1 MNLKII
7 IDALSEQGFAH
18 ILDISQWIS
27 PAYISEKRF
36 CAWWERLVHDENFR
50 LYTHRERR
58 ILRYFASG
66 SGNCAMQ
73 LNPSTDFVSGATYA
87 VPYQRGTNAL
97 TYAEEGFIT
106 DRLLQQILHFD
117 LAVSRATSPLSES
130 MDIDIHQFRIKATSG
145 QSKPTTS
152 GIHQDGY
159 DLVFMH
165 FINKHNAFPVIS
177 EVFDRAE
184 EAGLQLRKELGQF
197 METLIVDDRRCW
209 HRASALRQKD
219 LRKPAYRDV
228 LIVSFRYQGKGTIS

>member
-7 IDALSEQGFAH
+7 TDALSEHGFAH
-18 ILDISQWIS
+18 VADISEWIS

-36 CAWWERLVHDENFR
+36 GAWWGNLVYDENFR

-66 SGNCAMQ
+66 SGHSIQ
-73 LNPSTDFVSGATYA
+73 LNPNTDFVSGATYA
-87 VPYQRGTNAL
+87 VSYQRGTNAL

-106 DRLLQQILHFD
+106 DHLLQQILHFD

-130 MDIDIHQFRIKATSG
+130 MNIDIHQFRIKATSG
-145 QSKPTTS
+145 QTMPTTS

-184 EAGLQLRKELGQF
+184 EAGLQFRKELGRF

-219 LRKPAYRDV
+219 LGKPAYRDV
-228 LIVSFRYQGKGTIS
+228 LVVSFRYQGKGSLS

>member
-7 IDALSEQGFAH
+7 TDALGERGFAH
-18 ILDISQWIS
+18 VIDISQWVS
-27 PAYISEKRF
+27 PVHISEKQF
-36 CAWWERLVHDENFR
+36 CAWWENLVHDENFR
-50 LYTHRERR
+50 HYTHRERR

-66 SGNCAMQ
+66 SGHSIQ
-73 LNPSTDFVSGATYA
+73 LNPNTHFVSGATYA

-106 DRLLQQILHFD
+106 DSLLQQILRFD
-117 LAVSRATSPLSES
+117 LAVSRAASPLSES
-130 MDIDIHQFRIKATSG
+130 MNMDIHQFRIKATSG
-145 QSKPTTS
+145 QTTPTTS

-177 EVFDRAE
+177 EVFDRADE
-184 EAGLQLRKELGQF
+184 TGLQLRKELGRF

-209 HRASALRQKD
+209 HRASPLRQKD
-219 LRKPAYRDV
+219 LENPAYRDV
-228 LIVSFRYQGKGTIS
+228 LVVSFRYQRKGTLS